1 MNDFEEDATLTPA
14 EETTE
19 FEVKPQVKK
28 EKNCHKGK
36 TFPICRIV
44 LDTLMIIAIVVL
56 FILYFFFPRE
66 KSHPTPV
73 YKGVPGTGEIVYI
86 NIDSINKNYDLVGI
100 LTKDIETEQAKQEAI
115 FANRQKAL
123 ENKYSQFQ
131 KNYQANILTPAQI
144 QNTQEQLTNENNI
157 LQQEYE
163 KVSSDLQTR
172 HLTALQQIADSLMNA
187 AKRINAGR
195 NASYIFTYQYG
206 GQLIVAD
213 PSKDITKEVLEEL
226 NKPYKK

>member
-1 MNDFEEDATLTPA
+1 MNNFEEDAKLTSA
-14 EETTE
+14 EEATE
-19 FEVKPQVKK
+19 FEVKPQVEK
-28 EKNCHKGK
+28 EKDCHKRK
-36 TFPICRIV
+36 NFSICRII
-44 LDTLMIIAIVVL
+44 LDLLMIIAIIAL
-56 FILYFFFPRE
+56 FILYFFFPKE
-66 KSHPTPV
+66 KPQQKPV
-73 YKGVPGTGEIVYI
+73 YTGVPGTGEIVYI
-86 NIDSINKNYDLVGI
+86 NIDTVNEYYELVDI

-115 FANRQKAL
+115 FTNRQKAL
-123 ENKYSQFQ
+123 ESKYNQFQ

-144 QNTQEQLTNENNI
+144 QNTQEQLTKESNI

-172 HLTALQQIADSLMNA
+172 HMTSLQQIADSLVNA
-187 AKRINAGR
+187 AKRINTGK

-213 PSKDITKEVLEEL
+213 PTKDITNEVLEEL

>member
-1 MNDFEEDATLTPA
+1 MNTFEEETNLTSV
-14 EETTE
+14 EEKKE
-19 FEVKPQVKK
+19 IEVIPQVQK
-28 EKNCHKGK
+28 EKDCHKRMLS
-36 TFPICRIV
+36 PIFRIV
-44 LDTLMIIAIVVL
+44 LDLFMIIAIIVL
-56 FILYFFFPRE
+56 FLLYFFFPRE
-66 KSHPTPV
+66 KATPKPT
-73 YKGVPGTGEIVYI
+73 YTGLPGTGEIVYI
-86 NIDSINKNYDLVGI
+86 NIDTINENYDLVDI

-123 ENKYSQFQ
+123 ENKYNQFQ

-144 QNTQEQLTNENNI
+144 QNTQEQLTKENTI

-172 HLTALQQIADSLMNA
+172 HMAALQQIADSLMSA
-187 AKRINAGR
+187 AKRINSGR
-195 NASYIFTYQYG
+195 NASFIFTYQYG

-213 PSKDITKEVLEEL
+213 PTKDITKEVLEEL

>member
-1 MNDFEEDATLTPA
+1 MNTFEEETNLTSV
-14 EETTE
+14 EEKKE
-19 FEVKPQVKK
+19 IEVIPQVQK
-28 EKNCHKGK
+28 EKDCHKRMLSQI
-36 TFPICRIV
+36 FRIV
-44 LDTLMIIAIVVL
+44 LDLFMIIAIIVL
-56 FILYFFFPRE
+56 FLLYFFFPRE
-66 KSHPTPV
+66 KATPKPT
-73 YKGVPGTGEIVYI
+73 YTGLPGTGEIVYI
-86 NIDSINKNYDLVGI
+86 NIDTINENYDLVDI

-123 ENKYSQFQ
+123 ENKYNQFQ

-144 QNTQEQLTNENNI
+144 QNTQEQLTKENTI

-172 HLTALQQIADSLMNA
+172 HMAALQQIADSLMSA

-195 NASYIFTYQYG
+195 NASFIFTYQYG

-213 PSKDITKEVLEEL
+213 PTKDITKEVLEEL

>member
-1 MNDFEEDATLTPA
+1 MNTFEEETNLTSV
-14 EETTE
+14 EEKKE
-19 FEVKPQVKK
+19 IEVIPQVQK
-28 EKNCHKGK
+28 EKDCHKRMLSQI
-36 TFPICRIV
+36 FRIV
-44 LDTLMIIAIVVL
+44 LDLFMIIAIIVL
-56 FILYFFFPRE
+56 FLLYFFFPRE
-66 KSHPTPV
+66 KATPKPT
-73 YKGVPGTGEIVYI
+73 YTGLPGTGEIVYI
-86 NIDSINKNYDLVGI
+86 NIDTINENYDLVDI

-123 ENKYSQFQ
+123 ENKYNQFQ

-144 QNTQEQLTNENNI
+144 QNTQEQLTKENTI

-172 HLTALQQIADSLMNA
+172 HIAALQQIADSLMSA

-195 NASYIFTYQYG
+195 NASFIFTYQYG

-213 PSKDITKEVLEEL
+213 PTKDITKEVLEEL

>member
-1 MNDFEEDATLTPA
+1 MNDFEEDTNLTSIK
-14 EETTE
+14 ETNE
-19 FEVKPQVKK
+19 SEVIPQVENKK
-28 EKNCHKGK
+28 NRPKRIQA
-36 TFPICRIV
+36 PICRIV
-44 LDTLMIIAIVVL
+44 LDLLMIIAIIVL
-56 FILYFFFPRE
+56 FILYFFFPKE
-66 KSHPTPV
+66 KTHQTPV

-86 NIDSINKNYDLVGI
+86 NIDTINENYDLVDI

-123 ENKYSQFQ
+123 ENKYNQFQ

-144 QNTQEQLTNENNI
+144 QNTQEQLTKENSI

-163 KVSSDLQTR
+163 QVSSDLQTR
-172 HLTALQQIADSLMNA
+172 HLAALQQIADSLMNA

-213 PSKDITKEVLEEL
+213 PSKDITKEVLDEL

>member
-1 MNDFEEDATLTPA
+1 MNNFEEETNLTSV
-14 EETTE
+14 EEQNE
-19 FEVKPQVKK
+19 IEVIQQVEK
-28 EKNCHKGK
+28 EKDCPKRMLSP
-36 TFPICRIV
+36 TFRIV
-44 LDTLMIIAIVVL
+44 LDLFMIIAIIVL
-56 FILYFFFPRE
+56 FLLYFFFPKE
-66 KSHPTPV
+66 KAAPKPT
-73 YKGVPGTGEIVYI
+73 YTGLPGTGKIVYI
-86 NIDSINKNYDLVGI
+86 NIDTINENYDLVDI

-123 ENKYSQFQ
+123 ENKYNQFQ

-144 QNTQEQLTNENNI
+144 QNTQEQLTKESTI
-157 LQQEYE
+157 LQQEYD

-172 HLTALQQIADSLMNA
+172 HMAALQQIADSLMNA

-195 NASYIFTYQYG
+195 NASFIFTYQYG

-213 PSKDITKEVLEEL
+213 PTKDITKEVLEEL

>member
-1 MNDFEEDATLTPA
+1 
-14 EETTE
+14 
-19 FEVKPQVKK
+19 
-28 EKNCHKGK
+28 
-36 TFPICRIV
+36 
-44 LDTLMIIAIVVL
+44 MIIAIIVL
-56 FILYFFFPRE
+56 FLFYFFFPRE
-66 KSHPTPV
+66 KATPKPT
-73 YKGVPGTGEIVYI
+73 YKVLPGTGEIVYI
-86 NIDSINKNYDLVGI
+86 NIDTINENYDLVDI

-123 ENKYSQFQ
+123 ENKYNQFQ

-144 QNTQEQLTNENNI
+144 QNTQEQLTKENTI

-172 HLTALQQIADSLMNA
+172 HMAALQQIADSLMSA

-195 NASYIFTYQYG
+195 NASFIFTYQYG

-213 PSKDITKEVLEEL
+213 PTKDITKEVLEEL